1 MSDAPATRDELAL
14 LEALADSRLGMRAEQ
29 LDPALRE
36 RLEEL
41 TAGDPTRARVLAEE
55 AARARAI
62 DWAGR
67 QLTQEQLLGGFARHC
82 AEELDDVVVE
92 ESTPTLLVA
101 RWKAEVSRLEL
112 RAGTVAVERLVSDI
126 PTMVIADLG
135 DDPEPLVTRF
145 LDAPELRSRVVVF
158 DPVRLEKVGA
168 VRSSVFVYLEWHLRD
183 AYGVKV
189 LPAPSFTRGLV
200 DRGVIS
206 LGMG

>member
-1 MSDAPATRDELAL
+1 VSGAPTPAELAL
-14 LEALADSRLGMRAEQ
+14 LEALADPRTGLRIDALDTSLRSRLA
-29 LDPALRE
+29 
-36 RLEEL
+36 EL
-41 TAGDPTRARVLAEE
+41 TGGDLERGRALAEE
-55 AARARAI
+55 AARSRPI

-67 QLTQEQLLGGFARHC
+67 QVTQEQLLAEFARHC
-82 AEELDDVVVE
+82 ADELDDVTVE
-92 ESTPTLLVA
+92 ESTSTRLTA

-112 RAGTVAVERLVSDI
+112 RAGTVAIERLASET
-126 PTMVIADLG
+126 PTMLIADLG
-135 DDPEPLVTRF
+135 ADPEPLVTLF
-145 LDAPELRSRVVVF
+145 LDLPELRSRVLVF

-189 LPAPSFTRGLV
+189 LPSAAFTRGLV